1 MKREEK
7 LVGNDAFY
15 EGSSGFEAN
24 DKHDKDEIGGV
35 ILKSEMMKEVDPKA
49 RHRWDNGGK
58 EIYEKFQ
65 ADPDFEF
72 TVEYLD
78 YFSKWGIP
86 MHLPF

>member
-15 EGSSGFEAN
+15 EETSGFEAN
-24 DKHDKDEIGGV
+24 DNYDKDEIGGF
-35 ILKSEMMKEVDPKA
+35 ILKPELLKKEDAEA

-65 ADPDFEF
+65 TDPDFVF
-72 TVEYLD
+72 TEEYLN

-86 MHLPF
+86 LDLPF

>member
-1 MKREEK
+1 MKSEEE

-24 DKHDKDEIGGV
+24 DKHEKGEIGDV
-35 ILKSEMMKEVDPKA
+35 ILKPELLKKADAEA

-86 MHLPF
+86 LHLPF